1 MTDFKSFLQATDSMV
16 FTDAPIVTASGI
28 DSERKQPNLIR
39 SIDDGVADNDEQFM
53 SHDIVGSV
61 PKTNDCCQNF
71 DLTNTFTYNVKN
83 SMNSIHL

>member
-1 MTDFKSFLQATDSMV
+1 MLV
-16 FTDAPIVTASGI
+16 TDAPVVTASGI

-39 SIDDGVADNDEQFM
+39 SIDDDVADNNDADN
-53 SHDIVGSV
+53 SIHVIVGSV

-83 SMNSIHL
+83 SFIHLDIVVDNFNSSH